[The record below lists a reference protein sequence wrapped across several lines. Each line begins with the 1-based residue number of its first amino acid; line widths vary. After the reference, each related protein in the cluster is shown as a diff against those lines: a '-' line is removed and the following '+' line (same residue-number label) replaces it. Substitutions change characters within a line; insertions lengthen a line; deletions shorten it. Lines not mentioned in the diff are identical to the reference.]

1 MDGWLHTGVGNEKWV
16 SCNLGE
22 LFIEAVEQLLL
33 SLGLAH
39 QRRHFFLQ
47 MTDYVCM
54 NFGSP
59 RALHKFVDLAFQTS
73 KDRYHTSK
81 PEIAKLF
88 SDYGDVSHPTIT
100 SFLRDVVQ
108 VGEQVILFFLEQL
121 HAQWAS
127 RCLPDRLVVE

>member
-1 MDGWLHTGVGNEKWV
+1 MDGWLHTGVGDEKWV

-59 RALHKFVDLAFQTS
+59 RALHKFVDLAFRTS
-73 KDRYHTSK
+73 KDRYYR
-81 PEIAKLF
+81 A
-88 SDYGDVSHPTIT
+88 
-100 SFLRDVVQ
+100 
-108 VGEQVILFFLEQL
+108 
-121 HAQWAS
+121 
-127 RCLPDRLVVE
+127 